1 MSVHAGTIIHVG
13 GNNVIDR
20 IQSAGLGDVN
30 VATDVIREIGNEL
43 VVDKVPGDPDFTF
56 TLESFD
62 VSTELEAFL
71 TGQVGGTGSAAAPGA
86 TDPDGTAYH
95 WTDCGFVNVPSPW
108 KDPLTGSAG
117 VVEAGH
123 LIPGYYPTRL
133 RYHFGAT
140 ENSTQTAE
148 LAGGSFYYAGGAPV
162 EQFETGDGATTAFPT
177 DDAAIGYRRG
187 GAEGTSFKRVFG
199 VIVDG
204 VLQTPDVD
212 YAETPS
218 TANANAVVATV
229 TFTTAPATGAD
240 IRFVYFTDAA
250 RDYPQPV
257 HASSLVKP
265 AAVRGRNICAFLG
278 SGGARQKIGSVQTLD
293 LEATVDSE
301 IERELC
307 NEEPVGRTINGTD
320 VTGTLVVRSKN
331 ADAFLALL
339 SKITGVPAGEVYGF
353 INTWGIPLEVQI
365 QNPKNPAQILKTLY
379 VDDAVFQPP
388 GTPARVNTPT
398 DLSLAV
404 SSKSGQFAAYKGA
417 KP

>member
-30 VATDVIREIGNEL
+30 VPTDVIREVGNEL

-56 TLESFD
+56 TMESFD
-62 VSTELEAFL
+62 VSTEWEAFL
-71 TGQVGGTGSAAAPGA
+71 TGEVGGTGSAAAPGA
-86 TDPDGTAYH
+86 SDPDGTVYR
-95 WTDCGFVNVPSPW
+95 WTDMGFVNIPSPW
-108 KDPLTGSAG
+108 KDPQTGSGG
-117 VVEAGH
+117 VVVAGH

-133 RYHFGAT
+133 RYHFAAT

-148 LAGGSFYYAGGAPV
+148 LSGGSFYYGGGAPV
-162 EQFETGDGATTAFPT
+162 EQFETGDGATTAFVT
-177 DDAAIGYRRG
+177 DDPALRYRRG
-187 GAEGTSFKRVFG
+187 GAEGTSFRRVFG

-212 YAETPS
+212 YTLTDTTPGA
-218 TANANAVVATV
+218 TATPTTV

-240 IRFVYFTDAA
+240 IRFVYFTNAA
-250 RDYPQPV
+250 KSYPQPV
-257 HASSLVKP
+257 HASSLIKP

-293 LEATVDSE
+293 IECTVDSE

-331 ADAFLALL
+331 AQAFLDLI
-339 SKITGVPAGEVYGF
+339 SKITGVPTGEVYGF
-353 INTWGIPLEVQI
+353 INTWGVPLEIQI
-365 QNPKNPAQILKTLY
+365 QNPKNPAEVIKTLY
-379 VDDAVFQPP
+379 IDDAVFQPP

-398 DLSLAV
+398 DFSLAL
-404 SSKSGQFAAYKGA
+404 SSKSGQLEVYTGA